1 MVLPERCER
10 YIQNLRTVRLLSK
23 PQFPEQAEAS
33 AVLETF
39 QQNAVQCFD
48 LMQENNALLRELV
61 FDRDPKTLT
70 DSDISELTEFAG
82 RLFHYANSE
91 DTSIAFRVHQLLL
104 QTALLRK
111 DTAAIVKEYYLTGVT
126 LHYMNV
132 QDEGLSFNLL
142 GDQISPYFVKGS
154 SYIAQ
159 YEQLDSETRQYIL
172 RCAGNMKL
180 GMSRLSYEQSRHYLQ
195 VFEQGMGILGSPYY
209 QALNPEFPWDSYLY
223 SMHMDRMTLMER
235 LRDENDPELAEEVL
249 RSAEYAWNHQK
260 NHPGEESRLM
270 NWRVGYFYHAA
281 RFHAGRCPVNEP
293 LDVLLD
299 AVRSADPD
307 DYSPDGI
314 NHNLTAAAYL
324 FYYAGFLDNAGMRRY
339 APALDEVRRRAHH
352 YLDKMPGSQ
361 YPRLASYAMWEL
373 SIMSL
378 GTAEQEICQMLNS
391 LLAGHKPTYVHSL
404 MVAQLT
410 KTLVRQLADTNP
422 ETLVGVLGC
431 RNAAEV
437 TARRDEICEEAYQ
450 CGLYHDVGK
459 CALILYIG
467 TNGRRLLAEEFLCI
481 QNHPVIGYKLLRK
494 MHCDPNLAES
504 ARYHHSYYD
513 GSGGYPQQLPPCPA
527 SIKAI
532 VDVLSAADSLDAAT
546 DHIGRC
552 YNRAKPFSALLEEF
566 RAQCGTRYSPAV
578 VALFDDSGFC
588 RRLNEALDTERKKV
602 YLQVY
607 HAAGESF

>member
-1 MVLPERCER
+1 MDLPERYER
-10 YIQNLRTVRLLSK
+10 YIQNLRTVRTLSK

-33 AVLETF
+33 AVLETI

-70 DSDISELTEFAG
+70 DTDIAELGEFAG
-82 RLFHYANSE
+82 RLFHYSNSE

-104 QTALLRK
+104 QAALLRN
-111 DTAAIVKEYYLTGVT
+111 DIPAIVKEYYLTGVT

-132 QDEGLSFNLL
+132 RDEGLDFNLL
-142 GDQISPYFVKGS
+142 GDQISPYFVKGV
-154 SYIAQ
+154 SYISQ

-172 RCAGNMKL
+172 RCAGNMRL
-180 GMSRLSYEQSRHYLQ
+180 GMSRRTYEESRHYLQ

-209 QALNPEFPWDSYLY
+209 HALNPEFPWDSYIY
-223 SMHMDRMTLMER
+223 SMHMDRMTLMGR
-235 LRDENDPELAEEVL
+235 LREADDPELAEEVL
-249 RSAEYAWNHQK
+249 KSAEYVWNHQK
-260 NHPGEESRLM
+260 SHAGEESRLL

-281 RFHAGRCPVNEP
+281 RFHTGRCPVDEL
-293 LDVLLD
+293 LDVMLD
-299 AVRSADPD
+299 VVRGADLN

-324 FYYAGFLDNAGMRRY
+324 FCYANFLDEAGMQRY
-339 APALDEVRRRAHH
+339 APALEEVRQRAHH

-373 SIMSL
+373 SMMSL
-378 GTAEQEICQMLNS
+378 GTAEQEIRQMLNS

-410 KTLVRQLADTNP
+410 ETLVRQLADTNP
-422 ETLVGVLGC
+422 EALVGILGC
-431 RNAAEV
+431 QSAAEV
-437 TARRDEICEEAYQ
+437 TARRDEICAEAYQ

-459 CALILYIG
+459 CAVIMYID
-467 TNGRRLLAEEFLCI
+467 TNGRRLLGEEFQCI
-481 QNHPVIGYKLLRK
+481 QNHPVIGYKLLCK
-494 MHCDPNLAES
+494 MHCSQNLAEA

-532 VDVLSAADSLDAAT
+532 VDALSVADSIDAAT
-546 DHIGRC
+546 DNIGRC
-552 YNRAKPFSALLEEF
+552 YNRAKPFAALLGELQ
-566 RAQCGTRYSPAV
+566 AQRGTRYSPAV
-578 VALFDDSGFC
+578 VALFDDSSFC
-588 RRLNEALDTERKKV
+588 RSLTEALDAERKKV

-607 HAAGESF
+607 HAADE

>member
-1 MVLPERCER
+1 MVLPERYER

-33 AVLETF
+33 AVLETI

-48 LMQENNALLRELV
+48 RMQENNA
-61 FDRDPKTLT
+61 
-70 DSDISELTEFAG
+70 
-82 RLFHYANSE
+82 
-91 DTSIAFRVHQLLL
+91 
-104 QTALLRK
+104 
-111 DTAAIVKEYYLTGVT
+111 
-126 LHYMNV
+126 
-132 QDEGLSFNLL
+132 
-142 GDQISPYFVKGS
+142 
-154 SYIAQ
+154 
-159 YEQLDSETRQYIL
+159 
-172 RCAGNMKL
+172 
-180 GMSRLSYEQSRHYLQ
+180 
-195 VFEQGMGILGSPYY
+195 
-209 QALNPEFPWDSYLY
+209 
-223 SMHMDRMTLMER
+223 
-235 LRDENDPELAEEVL
+235 
-249 RSAEYAWNHQK
+249 
-260 NHPGEESRLM
+260 
-270 NWRVGYFYHAA
+270 
-281 RFHAGRCPVNEP
+281 
-293 LDVLLD
+293 
-299 AVRSADPD
+299 
-307 DYSPDGI
+307 
-314 NHNLTAAAYL
+314 
-324 FYYAGFLDNAGMRRY
+324 
-339 APALDEVRRRAHH
+339 
-352 YLDKMPGSQ
+352 
-361 YPRLASYAMWEL
+361 MWEL
-373 SIMSL
+373 SVMSF

-422 ETLVGVLGC
+422 EALVGILGC

-467 TNGRRLLAEEFLCI
+467 INGRRLLAEEFLCI

-494 MHCDPNLAES
+494 MHCNPNLAES

-546 DHIGRC
+546 DNIGRC

-588 RRLNEALDTERKKV
+588 RRLNEALDAERKKV